1 MSNFHLQIQRID
13 QICSFQLS
21 WGKGQQLNVTIP
33 YPQSLNILYQD
44 WQRTYLNYYKQY
56 DDGGTKQTEIRG
68 RVANSGIIQTPN
80 VDLHAK
86 LVQAEAKLLSEF
98 HKWLRSGE
106 LYEIRSAME
115 TATPCGSIANHHES
129 SVNSSITANVFLTCN
144 TLELE
149 RLPWEAWEIG
159 QEFSLSLAKIRIVRK
174 PLNIHHGLKIIN
186 RHPGKVRI
194 LVIWGDE
201 SGLDFAAEK
210 KAIANFRKI
219 ADVTFI
225 GWQPEIN
232 IQDLKTQIKNAIE
245 SDRGWDIL
253 FFAGHSNET
262 ALTGGE
268 IAIASHVALSISEI
282 APALTN
288 AINKGLQF
296 ALFNSCKGLSIANNL
311 IDLGLSQVAIMRE
324 PIHNKV
330 AEEFF
335 LRFLKTLAE
344 FKDVHEAL
352 ISASQH
358 LKQEKNIT
366 YPSTYLIPSLFRHP
380 DAPLFCLEPFGI
392 KQRLKKIIPNR
403 KETVALLA
411 LLIASSPTLPIQNFL
426 LEKRLWTQA
435 VYRHATEQFPLQQ
448 EPEVVLLQIDNEF
461 IREKEKLT
469 NYKPINYASL
479 SKIINKLRAKNADVI
494 GIDYLLDLT
503 QNERDRILAESLA
516 NAVNSSLQP
525 TWFVFPRTQDEN
537 GAWLYVLPKIASP
550 NWSLQGEVKFRP
562 GYMELL
568 QSSEPSLQGMHFIYL
583 LTLAHQL
590 QQLPNPPQPQL
601 NSDKNFWEILDDRI
615 QKENLQ
621 KQTILKPGRTHPQI
635 LTKISYLLQQMWLH
649 PIVDFSIPPNQIYQ
663 RISASELIE
672 DKNIPN
678 NLQQKIVIVG
688 AGGYREAGIEDGG
701 DNFPLPSA
709 VAYWRQQENNSSSVL
724 TGSEA
729 HAYMVHHLL
738 NQRLVIPIPDL
749 LMAALAIFLGKYLL
763 YLIKIFPNRK
773 WVWLVILSLA
783 TTIYGILSLQIY
795 LSSIAILLPWFFPSL
810 TVWLYVTPQLIKR
823 KAHE

>member
-1 MSNFHLQIQRID
+1 M
-13 QICSFQLS
+13 
-21 WGKGQQLNVTIP
+21 
-33 YPQSLNILYQD
+33 
-44 WQRTYLNYYKQY
+44 
-56 DDGGTKQTEIRG
+56 
-68 RVANSGIIQTPN
+68 A
-80 VDLHAK
+80 
-86 LVQAEAKLLSEF
+86 
-98 HKWLRSGE
+98 
-106 LYEIRSAME
+106 
-115 TATPCGSIANHHES
+115 TATPSGSIANHHES
-129 SVNSSITANVFLTCN
+129 SVNSSITVNIFLTCN

-210 KAIANFRKI
+210 KAIANFQKI

-232 IQDLKTQIKNAIE
+232 IQELKTQIKNAIE
-245 SDRGWDIL
+245 SNRGWDIL

-268 IAIASHVALSISEI
+268 IAIARNVALSISEI
-282 APALTN
+282 ASALTN

-352 ISASQH
+352 ISASQY

-380 DAPLFCLEPFGI
+380 DAPLFRLEPFGI

-403 KETVALLA
+403 KEAVALLA
-411 LLIASSPTLPIQNFL
+411 LLIASSPALPIQNFL
-426 LEKRLWTQA
+426 LEKRLWTQS
-435 VYRHATEQFPLQQ
+435 VYRHATEQFPSQQ
-448 EPEVVLLQIDNEF
+448 EPQVVLLQIDNEF

-503 QNERDRILAESLA
+503 QKERDRILAESVQ
-516 NAVNSSLQP
+516 NAVTSTPQP
-525 TWFVFPRTQDEN
+525 TWFVFPRTQDKN

-550 NWSLQGEVKFRP
+550 NWSLQGEVKFNL
-562 GYMELL
+562 GYMQLL
-568 QSSEPSLQGMHFIYL
+568 QSSKPSLEGMHFIYL
-583 LTLAHQL
+583 LTLTHQL

-601 NSDKNFWEILDDRI
+601 SSDKNFWEILDNH
-615 QKENLQ
+615 K
-621 KQTILKPGRTHPQI
+621 
-635 LTKISYLLQQMWLH
+635 
-649 PIVDFSIPPNQIYQ
+649 
-663 RISASELIE
+663 
-672 DKNIPN
+672 
-678 NLQQKIVIVG
+678 
-688 AGGYREAGIEDGG
+688 
-701 DNFPLPSA
+701 
-709 VAYWRQQENNSSSVL
+709 
-724 TGSEA
+724 
-729 HAYMVHHLL
+729 
-738 NQRLVIPIPDL
+738 
-749 LMAALAIFLGKYLL
+749 
-763 YLIKIFPNRK
+763 
-773 WVWLVILSLA
+773 
-783 TTIYGILSLQIY
+783 
-795 LSSIAILLPWFFPSL
+795 
-810 TVWLYVTPQLIKR
+810 
-823 KAHE
+823 